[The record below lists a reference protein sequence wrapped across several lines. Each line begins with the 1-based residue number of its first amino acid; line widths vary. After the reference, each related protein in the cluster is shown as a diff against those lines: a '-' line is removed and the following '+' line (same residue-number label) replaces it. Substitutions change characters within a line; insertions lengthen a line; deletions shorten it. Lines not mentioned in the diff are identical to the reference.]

1 MVLLKLKGEGLIVAI
16 CSSEIL
22 EKFISLWWS
31 VCRYKV
37 RGEKMEKGKTVFEVS
52 FERGRTNNGAL
63 TQTKIFPMP
72 CGQENKKKKIK
83 PMKPVRVET
92 GRENHGRDFWQLP
105 PGDYCCVTIR
115 TPNKKRGSR
124 IIQALTIDENGEK
137 KFETIRT
144 TPFP

>member
-1 MVLLKLKGEGLIVAI
+1 MVAI

-22 EKFISLWWS
+22 EKFINLWWS
-31 VCRYKV
+31 VCRYKA

-52 FERGRTNNGAL
+52 FERGKTDNGAL

-72 CGQENKKKKIK
+72 CGQKNKKKKIK

-92 GRENHGRDFWQLP
+92 SRGNHGREFWQLP

-115 TPNKKRGSR
+115 TQNKKRGSR
-124 IIQALTIDENGEK
+124 VIQALTIDENGEK